1 MPNSLLTEEIDGA
14 VAPAELHAFTVGGEI
29 QVQPVALNGAAA
41 VLCHTLAVDILAVI
55 GDNEHPGAVGNHRG
69 IDSHGTDVDRSAG
82 GGCHVA
88 ARIRVRVGGCPHAS
102 GVGVGQDKSL
112 IEKDK
117 SLLIVKDVKTE
128 VLEYRLDEMTVRLDS
143 AAKRHESDLNR
154 ITQLENELL
163 KTQKELANLKGKQD
177 INKQIIY

>member
-1 MPNSLLTEEIDGA
+1 MVTEDTTDPVKINLGKLNVDYRFLTKSTKYWLEKIEELIQSKIEVITSNLASLKSVSLDISSIAKELHTSRQNLYGGHNGVLKQYIELRGKDVPITPFQEIDKLR
-14 VAPAELHAFTVGGEI
+14 E
-29 QVQPVALNGAAA
+29 
-41 VLCHTLAVDILAVI
+41 
-55 GDNEHPGAVGNHRG
+55 
-69 IDSHGTDVDRSAG
+69 
-82 GGCHVA
+82 
-88 ARIRVRVGGCPHAS
+88 
-102 GVGVGQDKSL
+102 DKSL

-128 VLEYRLDEMTVRLDS
+128 VLEYRLDEMAVRLDS

-177 INKQIIY
+177 IKKQIIY